1 MLPVTHVM
9 ACMAC
14 LLQAPAWAQFG
25 DGSMPEGTMELTVS
39 AALGSGPA
47 RLGSATR
54 SAFLLPQ
61 FSAEWSNGVFIDGLA
76 AGVKLS
82 RDPLLQYGPLLSLN
96 LGAQR
101 TDGSRGGVRPAFGA
115 FINVTPFNELT
126 LHAHAVAPAGRDGH
140 GVLLNLNAGS
150 HTGPAPHHVL
160 SGGIGVNL
168 ADAGYMQGEFGA
180 GRHRPSGG
188 VRDVYASARW
198 QWQMSRKF
206 TLTAALQ
213 ASVLQGGAA
222 ASPRTAQR
230 TGVTHWLALGYSD

>member
-1 MLPVTHVM
+1 
-9 ACMAC
+9 MAC

-25 DGSMPEGTMELTVS
+25 DGLMPEDSVELTVS

-47 RLGSATR
+47 RPGSAAR

-61 FSAEWSNGVFIDGLA
+61 IYAEWSNGVFIDGLA
-76 AGVKLS
+76 AGIKLS
-82 RDPLLQYGPLLSLN
+82 PDPLLQYGPMVSLN
-96 LGAQR
+96 LGVQR
-101 TDGSRGGVRPAFGA
+101 TDGSRGGVRPVFGA
-115 FINVTPFNELT
+115 FVNVTPFNELT

-140 GVLLNLNAGS
+140 GVLLNLNAGT
-150 HTGPAPHHVL
+150 HAMPAPRHVL

-168 ADAGYMQGEFGA
+168 ADAGYMRSEFGA
-180 GRHRPSGG
+180 GQHRPSGG
-188 VRDVYASARW
+188 VRDVFATARW

-213 ASVLQGGAA
+213 VSVLQGGAA

-230 TGVTHWLALGYSD
+230 TGVTNWLALGYSY